1 MDTGD
6 AQVGGRSC
14 VEKIWTSVE
23 GVLGQEEDAASR
35 KDIVRWTTGRV
46 CGAGKD

>member
-14 VEKIWTSVE
+14 VETIWTSVE
-23 GVLGQEEDAASR
+23 GVLGQE
-35 KDIVRWTTGRV
+35 
-46 CGAGKD
+46 GAGWVKTKYVTIIEGY